1 MIYKMRLHNDPFLA
15 IKSNEKCIEMRLND
29 EKRKNIKKGDK
40 IEFTNTINNS
50 VFYVEVVEVYKY
62 PTFEE
67 LYKNHNKIDLGYKEN
82 ETAAPEDML
91 LYYSKE
97 DIKKYGVL
105 AISIKPDD
113 YENEK
118 VRRIN
123 NTIDI
128 VNNVLGTDI
137 EKINN
142 K

>member
-62 PTFEE
+62 PSFEE
-67 LYKNHNKIDLGYKEN
+67 LYKNHNKIDLGNKEN

>member
-105 AISIKPDD
+105 AILIKPDD

>member
-128 VNNVLGTDI
+128 VNTVLGTDI

>member
-62 PTFEE
+62 PSFEE

>member
-1 MIYKMRLHNDPFLA
+1 MLYKMKLHNEPFLA
-15 IKSNEKCIEMRLND
+15 VKSNSKTIEMRLND

-40 IEFTNTINNS
+40 IEFTNTSTNS
-50 VFYVEVVEVYKY
+50 VYYVEVEDVYKY
-62 PTFEE
+62 QSFDE
-67 LYKNHNKIDLGYKEN
+67 LYQNHNKVQLGYKEN
-82 ETAAPEDML
+82 EIASPADML

-97 DIKKYGVL
+97 DITKYGVL
-105 AISIKPDD
+105 AIKIKPDE
-113 YENEK
+113 YENDR

-128 VNNVLGTDI
+128 VNEILELDI

>member
-67 LYKNHNKIDLGYKEN
+67 LYKNHNKIDLGYIEN

-105 AISIKPDD
+105 AILIKPDD

>member
-67 LYKNHNKIDLGYKEN
+67 LYKNH
-82 ETAAPEDML
+82 
-91 LYYSKE
+91 YY
-97 DIKKYGVL
+97 
-105 AISIKPDD
+105 
-113 YENEK
+113 
-118 VRRIN
+118 
-123 NTIDI
+123 
-128 VNNVLGTDI
+128 
-137 EKINN
+137 
-142 K
+142 

>member
-1 MIYKMRLHNDPFLA
+1 MLYKMKLHNEPFLA
-15 IKSNEKCIEMRLND
+15 VKSNSKTIEMRLND

-40 IEFTNTINNS
+40 IEFTNTSTNS
-50 VFYVEVVEVYKY
+50 VYYVEVEDVYKY
-62 PTFEE
+62 QRFDE
-67 LYKNHNKIDLGYKEN
+67 LYQNHNKVQLGYKEN
-82 ETAAPEDML
+82 EIASPADML

-97 DIKKYGVL
+97 DITKYGVL
-105 AISIKPDD
+105 AIKIKPDE
-113 YENEK
+113 YENDK

-128 VNNVLGTDI
+128 VNEILELDI